1 MRRKAHALKNGG
13 TAKKATPRRK
23 SRSNSVTK
31 RNAAAASAST
41 AAGGHS
47 ALFTSQSTKGVEVQA
62 ARLPSLPR
70 QQSTPAI
77 FAGGVGSPPE
87 LMHSSSVPVGIGG
100 GVAGGDVAMNGA
112 GGGVAVP
119 GVGDRPGSSPLYYKV
134 NIKPVSIGDPG
145 YASAQQASTSNV
157 KFESRQV
164 AGHRRVHTSPNGSTL
179 EKSASAA
186 ALGRTSRSALPSLTG
201 SDADMFSGIPGLT
214 PDPLNVSDRSAPDL
228 DSYSRSKGHQKRKMR
243 HSLGNSLDNSFT
255 SDMGPPLHP
264 VVLTGQAANDVHGS
278 AALSGQSPAPGFKP
292 PKSRGKTK
300 RRSKKRRGAGPDD
313 EDMGYGK
320 QDEDKSKLF
329 EDVTLSAREKALMQR
344 AYLAGVNKGVA
355 SGGGVDRAQKV
366 ITGVIADHDDL
377 FLSSEAAG
385 KMDKAVRG
393 CCVLGVVRAYSVA
406 HVVVQGL
413 QWSFGHSDSLDGL
426 GLGLSMSLDPH
437 DPALANTQHPSAAH
451 PPIRAPGTGTMQGSA
466 TGSWGPLPNSLL
478 EKDVGELSL
487 SLSFTGMSLDESH
500 RSRGSNLNLEV
511 VGHSANIRPMDLT
524 SSAGLMEPPPPGGMS
539 SFLSPSEVPRSP
551 GRGGG
556 NGSAA
561 SDSKRESK
569 ATGDGVSPTASQLSQ
584 LGQSFRAGQITA
596 AQKGAMKTAILG
608 SHQGHVVSQQGGGG
622 GGGGGGDLLSPT
634 AQQLHQVNQFF
645 KGGHITRQQKDE
657 LKMSILEASTD
668 SL

>member
-393 CCVLGVVRAYSVA
+393 CCVLGVVRACNAA
-406 HVVVQGL
+406 HVVVLLMCRACNGASGIPTRWMGWAWASACRL
-413 QWSFGHSDSLDGL
+413 TRMIPPSRTPNTHLPHTHRFVPPAPARCRDRPPVRGA
-426 GLGLSMSLDPH
+426 LSRT
-437 DPALANTQHPSAAH
+437 ACWRRTSASCRCH
-451 PPIRAPGTGTMQGSA
+451 C
-466 TGSWGPLPNSLL
+466 
-478 EKDVGELSL
+478 
-487 SLSFTGMSLDESH
+487 
-500 RSRGSNLNLEV
+500 
-511 VGHSANIRPMDLT
+511 
-524 SSAGLMEPPPPGGMS
+524 
-539 SFLSPSEVPRSP
+539 RSP
-551 GRGGG
+551 ACRW
-556 NGSAA
+556 
-561 SDSKRESK
+561 
-569 ATGDGVSPTASQLSQ
+569 T
-584 LGQSFRAGQITA
+584 RATA
-596 AQKGAMKTAILG
+596 A
-608 SHQGHVVSQQGGGG
+608 
-622 GGGGGGDLLSPT
+622 
-634 AQQLHQVNQFF
+634 
-645 KGGHITRQQKDE
+645 
-657 LKMSILEASTD
+657 EAAT
-668 SL
+668 